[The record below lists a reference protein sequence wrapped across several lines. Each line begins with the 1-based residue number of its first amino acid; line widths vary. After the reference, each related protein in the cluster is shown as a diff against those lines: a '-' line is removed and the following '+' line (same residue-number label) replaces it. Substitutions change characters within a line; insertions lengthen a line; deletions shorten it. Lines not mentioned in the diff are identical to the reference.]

1 MSVSKK
7 VLAYLDGKKV
17 KYEIVPHRKVFTAYD
32 LAQTLGEELNKIAK
46 TLLVKVELPELKKK
60 GQYFIVAVPAS
71 YRVDPAKIKKQL
83 KAARVELAPERVF
96 KQLGIE
102 PGALS
107 PFAGIH
113 KLELLLDKALVNT
126 KKAIV
131 RAGSLT
137 ESLRVNVKDLHK
149 MEKARIG
156 TFGGKIAGLKLQVKV
171 SKARKTRKKRGGKR
185 KKGGTPRRGSG
196 RGKGRR

>member
-17 KYEIVPHRKVFTAYD
+17 KYEVVPHRKVFTAYD

-46 TLLVKVELPELKKK
+46 TLLVKVELPELKKSGK
-60 GQYFIVAVPAS
+60 YYVVAVPAS

-107 PFAGIH
+107 PFAGMH
-113 KLELLLDKALVNT
+113 QLELLLDKTLLRT

-137 ESLRVNVKDLHK
+137 ESLRVAVKDLHK
-149 MEKARIG
+149 MEKAKVG
-156 TFGGKIAGLKLQVKV
+156 VFGGKVAGLKLQVKV
-171 SKARKTRKKRGGKR
+171 QKAKR
-185 KKGGTPRRGSG
+185 KRGSG
-196 RGKGRR
+196 KGKKKGRKGKR